1 MDDLKLGVV
10 IAQLINFW
18 ILFFL
23 FKHFLW
29 EKIIKAIEDR
39 RENLQKFED
48 AEWKAKEVLENAE
61 NDANNIMVQAREK
74 ASSIETDAEY
84 LAKKNKEKI
93 LESADQE
100 AKNIVDNALGDIE
113 KERLSMA
120 NALKKKVVDLS
131 LKINKKLFDE
141 EKINKEFIE
150 KEIKGL

>member
-1 MDDLKLGVV
+1 
-10 IAQLINFW
+10 
-18 ILFFL
+18 
-23 FKHFLW
+23 
-29 EKIIKAIEDR
+29 
-39 RENLQKFED
+39 
-48 AEWKAKEVLENAE
+48 
-61 NDANNIMVQAREK
+61 MVQAREK
-74 ASSIETDAEY
+74 ASSIETDAES

>member
-1 MDDLKLGVV
+1 MDDLKLGIV
-10 IAQLINFW
+10 IAQIINFW

-29 EKIIKAIEDR
+29 EKIVKAIELR
-39 RENLQKFED
+39 RENLQKFDD
-48 AEWKAKEVLENAE
+48 AELKAKEVLEWAE
-61 NDANNIMVQAREK
+61 NEAKELMIQAREK
-74 ASSIETDAEY
+74 ASSIEIDAES

-93 LESADQE
+93 LESADLE
-100 AKNIVDNALGDIE
+100 AKNIVNNALGDIE

-120 NALKKKVVDLS
+120 NALKAKVVDLS
-131 LKINKKLFDE
+131 LKINKKIFEE

>member
-74 ASSIETDAEY
+74 ASSIETDAES